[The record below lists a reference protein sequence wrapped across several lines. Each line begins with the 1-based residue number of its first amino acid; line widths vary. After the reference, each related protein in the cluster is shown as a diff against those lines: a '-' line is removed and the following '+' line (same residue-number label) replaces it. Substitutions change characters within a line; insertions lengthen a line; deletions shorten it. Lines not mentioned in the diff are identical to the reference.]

1 MSFKNMTT
9 HSSTSYER
17 FSTAAISELK
27 ARAATF
33 FSELWP
39 RLHSNLYS
47 SSQTSTGD
55 ISGLSEVIM
64 PVFISHYI
72 YYFQKVHKGQSG
84 HGERSHHFLS

>member
-9 HSSTSYER
+9 HFSTTYEKYC
-17 FSTAAISELK
+17 TAAISELE
-27 ARAATF
+27 ARAAIF

-39 RLHSNLYS
+39 RLHSNLYA

-64 PVFISHYI
+64 PVLISHHI
-72 YYFQKVHKGQSG
+72 YYFQKVHKG
-84 HGERSHHFLS
+84 